1 MGLRDYLEERK
12 VFLAMKNDDSGE
24 LYDSLEELLL
34 DLSLEYGK
42 KDSVVANYIDVA
54 WTTGEM
60 QRLHKG
66 IDY

>member
-1 MGLRDYLEERK
+1 MGLRNHLEENK
-12 VFLAMKNDDSGE
+12 VFLAKENHNIGE
-24 LYDSLEELLL
+24 WYDNLEELLM

-42 KDSVVANYIDVA
+42 KESVVANYIDVA
-54 WTTGEM
+54 WTTGEI